1 MGIRSLGIG
10 LGVIAILTCGA
21 CAQRGEKLSV
31 SVDPTPAAASEPAA
45 ATGGSQVA
53 AGRAFYEANDCASCH
68 GKDGGGGFQG
78 SRLRG
83 GKASVLLSF
92 LDGTGM
98 HGGGTVEGMTTEDAA
113 HLEAYLA
120 ESP

>member
-21 CAQRGEKLSV
+21 CTKRGEKLSV
-31 SVDPTPAAASEPAA
+31 SADPTPA
-45 ATGGSQVA
+45 A

-68 GKDGGGGFQG
+68 GKDGGGDFQG
-78 SRLRG
+78 PRLRG

-98 HGGGTVEGMTTEDAA
+98 HGGGTVEGVTTEDAA
-113 HLEAYLA
+113 NLEAYLA